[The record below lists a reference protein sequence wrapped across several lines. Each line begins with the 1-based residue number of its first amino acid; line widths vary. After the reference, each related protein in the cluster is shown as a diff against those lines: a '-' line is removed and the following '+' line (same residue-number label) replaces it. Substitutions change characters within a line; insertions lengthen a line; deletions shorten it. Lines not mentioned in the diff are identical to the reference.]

1 MMVLEYRLF
10 HGRICIV
17 KGMSLK
23 DGTIG
28 EEKLLNKLMN
38 KGIYKDYVVSIVGV
52 TYLHLLLRN
61 MIQVSILSFSDMRLL
76 KINRETLV
84 SLQKVLLG
92 ILNCPS

>member
-1 MMVLEYRLF
+1 MMVLEYGFF

-17 KGMSLK
+17 IGMGLK
-23 DGTIG
+23 NGTTG
-28 EEKLLNKLMN
+28 EEELLNKLMN
-38 KGIYKDYVVSIVGV
+38 RGIYNDYVVSIVGV